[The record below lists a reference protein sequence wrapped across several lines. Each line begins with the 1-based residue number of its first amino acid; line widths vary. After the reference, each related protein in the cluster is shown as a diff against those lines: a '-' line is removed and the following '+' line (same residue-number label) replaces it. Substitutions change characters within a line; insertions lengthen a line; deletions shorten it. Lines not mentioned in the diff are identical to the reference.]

1 MSFTEQLRAFILEF
15 DPTYL
20 EYLDRQIISGR
31 TINHQAEK
39 NLIEIKKLVAAGG
52 KRLRPAL
59 AWAGAALFGLEN
71 QKEVWNLGIAL
82 DLFHTF
88 ALIHDDI
95 IDEADTRRGHPTM
108 EASYRQYFS
117 GIFGEVRSRNHFA
130 ASAAI
135 LGGDFALV
143 LADQIVGKLNNSLV
157 RDMYH
162 QMQFE
167 LVAGQLDDCFGV
179 GLADLDELQEDQVL
193 KMLKNKSGN
202 YSIQKPLL
210 MGALFNSK
218 PSDQDSWDIVKA
230 NKQLSSLADIGEKIG
245 LVFQITDDILGV
257 FGDEDETGK
266 SNLSDIVEGKKTL
279 LMLRTYSKLSNVE
292 KLRVRNILGQKDYKI
307 EEIQWLKDKIIGTGT
322 LSEMQTL
329 CQKLNYEVD
338 QELTQKFDSNNPG
351 VDFIRGLSEYLLTR
365 KK

>member
-1 MSFTEQLRAFILEF
+1 MPFAEQLKTFVTRF
-15 DPTYL
+15 DPIYL
-20 EYLDRQIISGR
+20 SYLDDQIKSSR
-31 TINHQAEK
+31 TINYQAEK
-39 NLIEIKKLVAAGG
+39 NLIELKKLVAAGG

-59 AWAGAALFGLEN
+59 AWAGASLFSLES
-71 QKEVWNLGIAL
+71 QKPVWDLGIAL

-95 IDEADTRRGHPTM
+95 IDEADTRRGQMTM
-108 EASYRQYFS
+108 ESSYRHYFT
-117 GIFGEVRSRNHFA
+117 GILGDVRSRNHFA
-130 ASAAI
+130 AAAAI

-143 LADQIVGKLNNSLV
+143 LADQIVSRINNQLV

-179 GLADLDELQEDQVL
+179 GLSDLDELQEDQVL

-210 MGALFNSK
+210 MGALFAFNST
-218 PSDQDSWDIVKA
+218 DQDSWDVVKTDR
-230 NKQLSSLADIGEKIG
+230 KLKSLAEIGEKIG

-257 FGDEDETGK
+257 FGDEAETGK
-266 SNLSDIVEGKKTL
+266 SCISDIVEGKKTL
-279 LMLRTYSKLSNVE
+279 LMLRTYAKLTTVE
-292 KLRVRNILGQKDYKI
+292 KLRMRNTLGSKDYKI
-307 EEIQWLKDKIIGTGT
+307 EEIQWLKDKIISTGT
-322 LSEMQTL
+322 LAELQNMCL
-329 CQKLNYEVD
+329 RLNDQAV
-338 QELTQKFDSNNPG
+338 QELGNNFDTTNSG
-351 VDFIRGLSEYLLTR
+351 VEFITGLSEYLLTR